1 MKKIK
6 LAIAVTAL
14 SFSANAAAMPP
25 QVPDTYYEM
34 MWGWVY
40 NVLSAHRPCVGPDD
54 AWC

>member
-14 SFSANAAAMPP
+14 SLSANAAAMPP
-25 QVPDTYYEM
+25 QVPDNYYAA
-34 MWGWVY
+34 MWGWVFGILTE
-40 NVLSAHRPCVGPDD
+40 NRPCVGPPN